1 MILKRCI
8 LGELSLN
15 IVYKSS
21 YNHQFVSASSMNW
34 KKNELTFV
42 WHKKNLIKN
51 LDIDRTLDISS
62 KSFWCSIHC
71 CSFSSFA
78 VCKRLFTRSLMDF
91 DDDQDR
97 VYQAVYTIVRFDRS
111 SVKSSDVAIL
121 QHFSSFLFFGV
132 FFFALIR
139 KSS

>member
-1 MILKRCI
+1 MQSNQFYFLCKAQIVVHILYFRLHSTRVMILKRCI

-62 KSFWCSIHC
+62 KSFLCSIHC

-97 VYQAVYTIVRFDRS
+97 VNKAV
-111 SVKSSDVAIL
+111 
-121 QHFSSFLFFGV
+121 
-132 FFFALIR
+132 
-139 KSS
+139 